1 MTPVEILPARLSN
14 QWLGD
19 RKGDSPEAVTAWLGA
34 VQAQDYAAA
43 KWALGLR
50 LIGATDAEIEQAFNA
65 GAILRTHVMRPT
77 WHFVTPADLRSLLAL
92 TAPRV
97 HAVNGS
103 RYRELELDAALFARG
118 HAVLAKALRDG
129 QPLTRTELGQYL
141 AQNRIPV
148 AGQRLAYL
156 LMHAELEALICSGPR
171 RGKQFTYALLDERAP
186 AAKRLD
192 RDEALAQW
200 TLRYFFSHGPAQL
213 KDFAWW
219 SGLTLSDAQRGVELA
234 GPRLAHEEIDG
245 KTYWFSPEARPARLP
260 SPTAWLLSIFDEYTI
275 AYNDRSALSEKRY
288 LEKMLTMG
296 TALTAVLIL
305 DGKVAGTWKRAVQKK
320 QVAITLD
327 PFQPL
332 SAAEHD
338 AIEAAA
344 ARYGKFLERPCTVIW
359 PPKKARS
366 KKSASPAGVLKQ

>member
-1 MTPVEILPARLSN
+1 MKFSEILPARLSN
-14 QWLGD
+14 QLLSE
-19 RKGDSPEAVTAWLGA
+19 RKGDSPAAVTAWLGA
-34 VQAQDYAAA
+34 VQAQDFAAA
-43 KWALGLR
+43 KGALGLR
-50 LIGATDAEIEQAFNA
+50 LSGATDAAIEQAFNA
-65 GAILRTHVMRPT
+65 GDILRTHIMRPT
-77 WHFVTPADLRSLLAL
+77 WHFVTPADIRSLLAL

-97 HAVNGS
+97 HAANRA
-103 RYRELELDAALFARG
+103 RYHQLELDDALFARC
-118 HAVLAKALRDG
+118 HAVFAKALRDG
-129 QPLTRTELGQYL
+129 QHLTRSEMGRHL
-141 AQNRIPV
+141 AQSRIP
-148 AGQRLAYL
+148 ATGQRLAYI
-156 LMHAELEALICSGPR
+156 LMQAELEALICSGPR

-186 AAKRLD
+186 AAKTLS

-200 TLRYFFSHGPAQL
+200 TLHYFLSHGPAQL

-219 SGLTLSDAQRGVELA
+219 SGLTVQDAQRGVEVVRS
-234 GPRLAHEEIDG
+234 RLAHEEIDG

-344 ARYGKFLERPCTVIW
+344 VRYGEFLERPCTVTW
-359 PPKKARS
+359 PAKKERS
-366 KKSASPAGVLKQ
+366 KKSANPAGVLAQ